1 MTDSN
6 ELAWPNSLIIVNE
19 CRIRLQSLGIMT
31 VSVEAGPPCIQ
42 SPCILIE
49 VDFYSEKISP
59 LVSPV
64 LRDTCSHI
72 NIYYNLITISIC
84 HHYFK

>member
-1 MTDSN
+1 
-6 ELAWPNSLIIVNE
+6 
-19 CRIRLQSLGIMT
+19 MT

-64 LRDTCSHI
+64 LRNTKVGV
-72 NIYYNLITISIC
+72 YNKYLYDYMYLSSL
-84 HHYFK
+84 

>member
-1 MTDSN
+1 
-6 ELAWPNSLIIVNE
+6 
-19 CRIRLQSLGIMT
+19 MT

-64 LRDTCSHI
+64 LRNT
-72 NIYYNLITISIC
+72 NVGVYNKYLYDYMYLSSL
-84 HHYFK
+84 

>member
-49 VDFYSEKISP
+49 VEFILKNFPLSEP
-59 LVSPV
+59 
-64 LRDTCSHI
+64 
-72 NIYYNLITISIC
+72 SIEK
-84 HHYFK
+84 YKGRRL